1 MRPYIVIQGPVATRS
16 GYGAHTRELVLS
28 LIKEDRYDIDLISLP
43 WGATPMNALDDNDAE
58 HVEILKRIVN
68 GNINRKPDIF
78 IQVSIPSEFQAHG
91 KYNIGVTAGFETTV
105 IPGDQLEGCNRMD
118 LIITTSEHS
127 KNVIESS
134 SFDKYD
140 EKTKQKLGELRMEKP
155 CEVLFEGLRTHIFKK
170 TAQLQPEI
178 KTELSDIKD
187 DFCYLFVGHW
197 LSGTMGHDRKDIGM
211 MIKTFCEAFKRKP
224 SSKRPGLILKTS
236 SAKFSI
242 MDRDQIQKKIQQIIA
257 PYGNK
262 APNIYLLH
270 GDLTDEEMNSLYN
283 HPRVKAMISFTH
295 GEGFGRPLLEFSAI
309 GKPVIASDW
318 SGHVDFLKHATLLPG
333 ELIDVHP
340 SAANKWLLKESKWFR
355 VNYSYAAQILVDVV
369 DNYKNYQKMAKKQQE
384 YVLKNFTFDNMSKLF
399 VEYVDKALEAVPKE
413 MKLNLPKLKKV
424 KSNDTPKLNL
434 PKLKKV
440 TNEA

>member
-1 MRPYIVIQGPVATRS
+1 MKPFIVIQGPVATRS

-28 LIKEDRYDIDLISLP
+28 LIKEDRYDIQLISLP
-43 WGATPMNALDDNDAE
+43 WGSTPMTALDTNDPE
-58 HVEILKRIVN
+58 HNEILKRIAR
-68 GNINRKPDIF
+68 GQITRKPDIF
-78 IQVSIPSEFQAHG
+78 IQVSIPSEFRAVG
-91 KYNIGVTAGFETTV
+91 KYNIGVTAGFETNL
-105 IPGDQLEGCNRMD
+105 IPGEQLEGCNRMD

-127 KNVIESS
+127 KQVIESTV
-134 SFDKYD
+134 FDRHD
-140 EKTKQKLGELRMEKP
+140 EKTKQKIGEVRMEKP

-170 TAQLQPEI
+170 TAQLNTEV
-178 KTELSDIKD
+178 KTELLDIRES
-187 DFCYLFVGHW
+187 FCYLFVGHW
-197 LSGTMGHDRKDIGM
+197 LSGAVGHDRKDIGM

-242 MDRDQIQKKIQQIIA
+242 MDRDQIMKKIQQITA

-270 GDLTDEEMNSLYN
+270 GDLTDEEMNELYN
-283 HPRVKAMISFTH
+283 HPKVKAMVSFTH

-309 GKPVIASDW
+309 GKPVIASNW

-355 VNYSYAAQILVDVV
+355 VNYSYAAQILMDVI
-369 DNYKNYQKMAKKQQE
+369 DNYKNYQKLAKKQQE
-384 YVLKNFTFDNMSKLF
+384 YVLKNFTFDEMSKSF
-399 VEYVDKALEAVPKE
+399 VKYVDDALKSVPKE

-424 KSNDTPKLNL
+424 NSDKAPKLNL

>member
-1 MRPYIVIQGPVATRS
+1 MKPYIVIQGPVATRS

-28 LIKEDRYDIDLISLP
+28 LIKEDRYDIDILSLP
-43 WGATPMNALDDNDAE
+43 WGSTPMNALDPSDPE
-58 HVEILKRIVN
+58 HSEILKRFAK
-68 GNINRKPDIF
+68 GNITRKPDIF
-78 IQVSIPSEFQAHG
+78 IQVSIPSEFQPHG
-91 KYNIGVTAGFETTV
+91 KYNIGVTAGFETTI

-127 KNVIESS
+127 KDVMMSS
-134 SFDKYD
+134 VFDKHD
-140 EKTKQKLGELRMEKP
+140 EKTRQKIGELRMEKP
-155 CEVLFEGLRTHIFKK
+155 CEVLFEGLRTHIFDK
-170 TAQLQPEI
+170 TAQISTEV
-178 KTELSDIKD
+178 KTELSSIKD
-187 DFCYLFVGHW
+187 NFCYLFVGHW
-197 LSGTMGHDRKDIGM
+197 LNGSIGHDRKDIAM

-242 MDRDQIQKKIQQIIA
+242 IDRDQMQKKIQQIIA

-270 GDLTDEEMNSLYN
+270 GDLTDEEMNDLYN
-283 HPRVKAMISFTH
+283 HPRVKAMVSFTH

-309 GKPVIASDW
+309 GKPVIASNW
-318 SGHVDFLKHATLLPG
+318 SGHIDFLKHATLLPG
-333 ELIDVHP
+333 ELIDVDQ
-340 SAANKWLLKESKWFR
+340 SAANKWLLKEAQWFR
-355 VNYSYAAQILVDVV
+355 VNYSYAARILVDVI
-369 DNYKNYQKMAKKQQE
+369 DNYKNYQKLAKKQRE
-384 YVLKNFTFDNMSKLF
+384 YVLDNFTFDHMSKAF
-399 VEYVDKALEAVPKE
+399 VEHIDKAIESVPKQ

-424 KSNDTPKLNL
+424 GGPAPSKVNL

>member
-28 LIKEDRYDIDLISLP
+28 LIKEDRYDIELISLP
-43 WGATPMNALDDNDAE
+43 WGSTPMNALDPNNPE
-58 HVEILKRIVN
+58 HSEILKRFAK
-68 GNINRKPDIF
+68 GNITRKPDIF
-78 IQVSIPSEFQAHG
+78 IQVSIPSEFQPMG
-91 KYNIGVTAGFETTV
+91 KYSIGVTAGFETTI
-105 IPGDQLEGCNRMD
+105 IPGEQLEGCNRMD

-127 KNVIESS
+127 KQSIESS
-134 SFDKYD
+134 VFDKHD
-140 EKTKQKLGELRMEKP
+140 EKTRQKIGETKMEKP

-170 TAQLQPEI
+170 TAQIGPEI
-178 KTELSDIKD
+178 KSELSDIKD

-197 LSGTMGHDRKDIGM
+197 LNGNIGHDRKDIGM

-242 MDRDQIQKKIQQIIA
+242 IDRDQIQKKIQQIIA

-270 GDLTDEEMNSLYN
+270 GDLTDKEMNDLYN
-283 HPRVKAMISFTH
+283 HPRVKAMVSFTH

-309 GKPVIASDW
+309 GKPVIASNW
-318 SGHVDFLKHATLLPG
+318 SGHVDFLKHAVLLPG
-333 ELIDVHP
+333 ELMKVDS
-340 SAANKWLLKESKWFR
+340 SAANKWLLKESEWFR
-355 VNYSYAAQILVDVV
+355 VNYSYAAQILIDVI
-369 DNYKNYQKMAKKQQE
+369 DNYKTYQKQAKKQQE
-384 YVLKNFTFDNMSKLF
+384 YVLNNFTFEHMSELF
-399 VEYVDKALEAVPKE
+399 VKCIDKALESVPKE

-424 KSNDTPKLNL
+424 NSANTSKVKL